1 MVDLKAVRQRM
12 EKAVE
17 AVRQEFATV
26 RTGKASPS
34 LLDIVKVEAYGT
46 TLPLQQVAQV
56 TAPEPRLLVV
66 QPFDRGLIGAIEKA
80 IREADLGLNPMNDGK
95 IIRVPVPPLTEER
108 RRELARVLHKM
119 AEEGRVAVRRVRHD
133 ANEEIK
139 RLQKDRQLSEDDAR
153 RLLDEVQKLTDQF
166 IEKIDE
172 LLERK
177 EAEVMEV

>member
-17 AVRQEFATV
+17 VVRQEFATV
-26 RTGKASPS
+26 RTGKATPT
-34 LLDIVKVEAYGT
+34 LLDVVKVEAYGT
-46 TLPLQQVAQV
+46 TLPIQQVAQV

-66 QPFDRGLIGAIEKA
+66 QPFDRGLIGAIERA
-80 IREADLGLNPMNDGK
+80 IRESDLGLNPMNDGK
-95 IIRVPVPPLTEER
+95 VIRVPVPPLTEER

-139 RLQKDRQLSEDDAR
+139 RLQKERQLSEDDAR
-153 RLLDEVQKLTDQF
+153 RLFDEVQKLTDRY

>member
-1 MVDLKAVRQRM
+1 
-12 EKAVE
+12 
-17 AVRQEFATV
+17 
-26 RTGKASPS
+26 
-34 LLDIVKVEAYGT
+34 
-46 TLPLQQVAQV
+46 
-56 TAPEPRLLVV
+56 
-66 QPFDRGLIGAIEKA
+66 
-80 IREADLGLNPMNDGK
+80 MNDGK
-95 IIRVPVPPLTEER
+95 VIRVPVPPLTEER

-139 RLQKDRQLSEDDAR
+139 RLQKERQLSEDDAR
-153 RLLDEVQKLTDQF
+153 RLFDEVQKLTDRY